1 MIKKKKNVDVEKFIS
16 SGQLIKDT
24 DIKQLSAD
32 FKKAGYKVALTQ
44 GVWDLIHIGH
54 ARYLQKAKKLGD
66 VLIVAVD
73 TDEVVRHRK
82 GPNRPIVPEEERVQM
97 ISHLKSVDVIVMKKS
112 KTDHGKLIRLIK
124 PDVFV
129 VSKTTASANAEKK
142 FIEEIEEEHKN
153 FCKKIINLNAQAT
166 TSTTARVRTLTIS
179 GMEELAEELHKM
191 IDKFLHNKKS

>member
-1 MIKKKKNVDVEKFIS
+1 MAKKKKNANIKKYIG

-24 DIKQLSAD
+24 DIKQLSTD
-32 FKKAGYKVALTQ
+32 FKKAGYTVVLTQ

-66 VLIVAVD
+66 ILIVAVD